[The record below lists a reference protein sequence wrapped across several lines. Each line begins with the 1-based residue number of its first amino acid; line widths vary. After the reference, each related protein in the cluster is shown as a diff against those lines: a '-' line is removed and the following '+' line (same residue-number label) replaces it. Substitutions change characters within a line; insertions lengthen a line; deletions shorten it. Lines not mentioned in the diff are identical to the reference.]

1 MITAGTETFDFDP
14 YPFGA
19 WPMILLCMSMWATL
33 DINMHPGVQ
42 LKYTLFENAE

>member
-19 WPMILLCMSMWATL
+19 WPMILLCMWATL
-33 DINMHPGVQ
+33 DINIHPGVQ
-42 LKYTLFENAE
+42 LKYTLFENTE